1 MKKCVRVR
9 AEVVVQIEFLE
20 IRLREAPRHFRLLGC
35 AITIGPDE
43 LITRRPELRPEI
55 GAICA
60 QQLKQLQNAKR
71 WRSPMFMRF
80 SCMLL
85 KTG

>member
-1 MKKCVRVR
+1 MMKKCVWVR

-43 LITRRPELRPEI
+43 LITRRPELSAERRFRGVFGVCCGPKSV
-55 GAICA
+55 
-60 QQLKQLQNAKR
+60 L
-71 WRSPMFMRF
+71 FMRN
-80 SCMLL
+80 S
-85 KTG
+85 